1 MKSKNLIINGEA
13 AKTII
18 ISRMVHAFFDLNIL
32 KSCGGYVF
40 TYRIHKNRAYIGVKP
55 SIIEGQRSNHYDL
68 KAGPETKVFLT
79 GGINANGEISL
90 LFKIQKTEL
99 TEEIRSE
106 LRKLYISLA
115 DLLIKNGYIG
125 RGTFDWITGKMIEE
139 SELFSPIPLTIFDLA
154 PASDLP
160 L

>member
-13 AKTII
+13 AKTIS
-18 ISRMVHAFFDLNIL
+18 ISRMVHAFFDPNIL

-99 TEEIRSE
+99 TEEIKSE
-106 LRKLYISLA
+106 LRELYISLA
-115 DLLIKNGYIG
+115 DLLIKNGYKG
-125 RGTFDWITGKMIEE
+125 GGTFDWITGKIIEE
-139 SELFSPIPLTIFDLA
+139 SELFSPIPLTIFNLA
-154 PASDLP
+154 SASDFP